1 MIDRFGL
8 LPEPVKSL
16 FSVTELKIKATPLGV
31 RKIEAG
37 ENGGRIVFGPEPNVD
52 PLAVIRLIQDKPNT
66 YKLDGKDKLRFTSLL
81 PTLTDRVEA
90 VEGLLKTLAVKN
102 AA

>member
-1 MIDRFGL
+1 
-8 LPEPVKSL
+8 
-16 FSVTELKIKATPLGV
+16 LGV

-66 YKLDGKDKLRFTSLL
+66 YKLDGKDKLRFTTLL
-81 PTLTDRVEA
+81 PTLGDRVEA
-90 VEGLLKTLAVKN
+90 VEGLLRTLAMKN
-102 AA
+102 